1 MTLLT
6 VFRASLLLTAG
17 LAVLK
22 LIGVAAVPWWW
33 LLWPFWLAI
42 PLYLVFTAVLVILT
56 AIAMG
61 RR

>member
-1 MTLLT
+1 MPVLMVLRTSILLT
-6 VFRASLLLTAG
+6 VG
-17 LAVLK
+17 LAILRLVG
-22 LIGVAAVPWWW
+22 IVTVPWWW

-42 PLYLVFTAVLVILT
+42 PLYLAFAAVLVILT